1 MKITFIPKLIVNVYR
16 KLHHKI
22 ICKRTKLLMLL
33 NLYSESPTHK
43 SNYFYCQICSQFE
56 VCIYD
61 VMFINYS
68 IRAWMKMVPWL

>member
-33 NLYSESPTHK
+33 NLYRESPTHK
-43 SNYFYCQICSQFE
+43 SNYFYCQICGLY
-56 VCIYD
+56 I
-61 VMFINYS
+61 
-68 IRAWMKMVPWL
+68 